1 MTDRQPTQVLAN
13 GAIRYGIYNAGG
25 TLDHYEY
32 LRREDAP
39 TVEGTPLN
47 KANLLSDATA
57 TKLWPGS
64 NKPEDPTVNQAFEK
78 LSTGMHAVGD
88 IDLTARQAPSSAWL
102 PCDGRYISQADYPE
116 LFDILRTTASQ
127 GTWETQVV
135 NSSANDSTDGDV
147 ISYANGVWFR
157 SRIQYKQNVS
167 FGQVNF
173 WYSTDNMATWH
184 AAQAPNN
191 VLKLGPVHYYEQK
204 YVCLATRLLSSGGY
218 TVFVS
223 YANQPEGPWT
233 MTAAVGSYASNE
245 ALRNLKDDILSDGST
260 YYIVGGAQPEMRYS
274 NNLLTTSDWPV
285 SGFGSIYTG
294 SKYIFN
300 IVASIVYNEDD
311 GYFYGAKGTSEDSN
325 AYKLART
332 VTPTDY
338 DSWQI
343 ISAVQGQYNSICA
356 KGSVI
361 IAFGLGG
368 DQKRYLYSTDG
379 GTSFTQKQTTYRPSA
394 GTGSE
399 KEYPS
404 WLYISDGIIFVS
416 ALTPATESSDGTPVI
431 LYTDD
436 ITQGFLVSDVIKTVE
451 MFAGNGSGI
460 VVGSLK
466 SSSPITQNVYRD
478 FTYDAKKIPTITPDS
493 RSHAYIKAVEE

>member
-1 MTDRQPTQVLAN
+1 MKDRQPTQILDN
-13 GAIRYGIYNAGG
+13 GAIRYGIYDDAGQ
-25 TLDHYEY
+25 LLRYEY
-32 LRREDAP
+32 MKREDAP

-57 TKLWPGS
+57 AKIWRGATKPA
-64 NKPEDPTVNQAFEK
+64 DPTVNDALSK
-78 LSTGMHAVGD
+78 LTEGTARVGD
-88 IDLTARQAPSSAWL
+88 IELSSRTDLPASWL

-116 LFDILRTTASQ
+116 LYSILRTTASQ
-127 GTWETQVV
+127 GNWETQVV
-135 NSSANDSTDGDV
+135 NSSTNDSTDGDV
-147 ISYANGVWFR
+147 VSYANGVWFR

-184 AAQAPNN
+184 AAQAPSN
-191 VLKLGPVHYYEQK
+191 VLKLSPVHYYEQK

-218 TVFVS
+218 TVFVA

-260 YYIVGGAQPEMRYS
+260 YYIVGGARPELKYS
-274 NNLLTTSDWPV
+274 NNLLATSDWPV
-285 SGFGSIYTG
+285 ADFGAIYTG

-300 IVASIVYNEDD
+300 TVANIVYNEDD
-311 GYFYGAKGTSEDSN
+311 GYFYGAKGTSENTS

-338 DSWQI
+338 NSWQI
-343 ISAVQGQYNSICA
+343 ISTVQGQYNSICA
-356 KGSVI
+356 GGSTI

-368 DQKRYLYSTDG
+368 DQKRYMYSTNG
-379 GTSFTQKQTTYRPSA
+379 GTSFTQKSTTYRPSA

-404 WLYISDGIIFVS
+404 WLYISDGMIFVS
-416 ALTPATESSDGTPVI
+416 ALTPATEAGNGDPVI

-436 ITQGFLVSDVIKTVE
+436 ITQGFLVANVTKTVE
-451 MFAGNGSGI
+451 MFAGNGSGM
-460 VVGSLK
+460 VVGALK
-466 SSSPITQNVYRD
+466 SSGPTTQNIYRD

-493 RSHAYIKAVEE
+493 RSHAYIKALEE